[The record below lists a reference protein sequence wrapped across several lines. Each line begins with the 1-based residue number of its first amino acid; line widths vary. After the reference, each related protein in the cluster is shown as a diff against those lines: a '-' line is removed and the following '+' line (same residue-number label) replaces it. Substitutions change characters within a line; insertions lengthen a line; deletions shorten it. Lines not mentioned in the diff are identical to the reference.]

1 MLSAVGMSVVGPS
14 HAEAGEPCQD
24 ACAVRG
30 WRGGWIACVAD
41 GLGSRSQSG
50 IGARQA
56 VLVAQQ
62 VLRREPN
69 HQLEMR
75 ELATRI
81 YRAWLGAVGRDR
93 AYEVATTLL
102 IAACNAQGQ
111 VRTWQLGDG
120 MVLIQSQGQ
129 VRVMTPPRSSFG
141 NETRAMGID
150 KAWSAWS
157 SHEFALTEPGDQ
169 VILMTDGVADDLDE
183 RTLHAFPHALHRHLS
198 GLSRRRARRWLAH
211 ELTHWGT
218 PGHSDDKSLA
228 LIFKK
233 GRSDGKR

>member
-1 MLSAVGMSVVGPS
+1 MLCAAGTSVIGPS

-24 ACAVRG
+24 ACVVRG

-50 IGARQA
+50 MGARNA
-56 VLVAQQ
+56 VRVAQQ
-62 VLRREPN
+62 VLRLEPN
-69 HQLEMR
+69 HQQDMR

-81 YRAWLGAVGRDR
+81 YRAWLRAVGPNR
-93 AYEVATTLL
+93 ANDAATTLL
-102 IAACNAQGQ
+102 IAACTAHGH

-120 MVLIQSQGQ
+120 MVLIRSQGQ
-129 VRVMTPPRSSFG
+129 VRLLTPPRSGFG
-141 NETRAMGID
+141 NETRALGID
-150 KAWSAWS
+150 KGWSAWS
-157 SHEFALTEPGDQ
+157 THEFALTEPGDQ
-169 VILMTDGVADDLDE
+169 VILMTDGVAEDLDE
-183 RTLHAFPHALHRHLS
+183 RSLYAFPHALHRHLS
-198 GLSRRRARRWLAH
+198 GISRRRARRWLTH

-233 GRSDGKR
+233 WR

>member
-1 MLSAVGMSVVGPS
+1 MLSAVGTSVVGPA
-14 HAEAGEPCQD
+14 HAEAGEVCQD

-41 GLGSRSQSG
+41 GLGSRAQSG
-50 IGARQA
+50 LGARCA
-56 VLVAQQ
+56 VRAAQL
-62 VLRREPN
+62 VLRDAAGHR
-69 HQLEMR
+69 QEMR
-75 ELATRI
+75 DIATRI
-81 YRAWLGAVGRDR
+81 YRTWLRDIGPDR
-93 AYEVATTLL
+93 ANAAATTLL
-102 IAACNAQGQ
+102 IAACTAQGQ

-120 MVLIQSQGQ
+120 MVLLRAQGQ
-129 VRVMTPPRSSFG
+129 TRVLTPARAGFG

-157 SHEFALTEPGDQ
+157 THEFVLTTPGDQ
-169 VILMTDGVADDLDE
+169 VILMTDGVADDLNE
-183 RTLHAFPHALHRHLS
+183 RSLHAFPQALHRHLS
-198 GLSRRRARRWLAH
+198 RLSRKRARRWLTK

-233 GRSDGKR
+233 GM

>member
-1 MLSAVGMSVVGPS
+1 MLSAVGTSVVGPS

-24 ACAVRG
+24 ACGVRG

-50 IGARQA
+50 KGARCAVRMAMQA
-56 VLVAQQ
+56 
-62 VLRREPN
+62 LRRELD
-69 HQLEMR
+69 HQQEMR

-81 YRAWLGAVGRDR
+81 YRAWLGAMGPDR
-93 AYEVATTLL
+93 ADEAATTLL
-102 IAACNAQGQ
+102 IAACTPQGQ

-120 MVLIQSQGQ
+120 MVLIRSQGQ
-129 VRVMTPPRSSFG
+129 VRVLTPPRSGFG

-150 KAWSAWS
+150 RAWS
-157 SHEFALTEPGDQ
+157 SWSTHEFALSQPGDQ

-183 RTLHAFPHALHRHLS
+183 RSLHAFPLALHRHIS
-198 GLSRRRARRWLAH
+198 GLSRRRARRWLTH

-233 GRSDGKR
+233 GR

>member
-1 MLSAVGMSVVGPS
+1 MLSAVGTSVIGPA
-14 HAEAGEPCQD
+14 HAEAGEPSQD
-24 ACAVRG
+24 ACGVRG

-50 IGARQA
+50 IGARYA
-56 VLVAQQ
+56 VRAAHQ

-69 HQLEMR
+69 HQQEMR
-75 ELATRI
+75 ELTTRI
-81 YRAWLGAVGRDR
+81 YRAWLRAVGPER
-93 AYEVATTLL
+93 ADAAATTLL
-102 IAACNAQGQ
+102 IAACTAQGE

-120 MVLIQSQGQ
+120 MVLVRSQGR
-129 VRVMTPPRSSFG
+129 VRVLTPPRSGFG

-150 KAWSAWS
+150 KGWSAWS
-157 SHEFALTEPGDQ
+157 THEFVLSQPGDQ
-169 VILMTDGVADDLDE
+169 VILMTDGVAEDLDD
-183 RTLHAFPHALHRHLS
+183 RSLHAFPQALHRHLS
-198 GLSRRRARRWLAH
+198 GLSRRKARRWLTH

-233 GRSDGKR
+233 GR

>member
-1 MLSAVGMSVVGPS
+1 MLSAVGTSVVGPL

-24 ACAVRG
+24 ACGVRG

-41 GLGSRSQSG
+41 GLGSRPRSG
-50 IGARQA
+50 DGARCA
-56 VLVAQQ
+56 VRVAMQ
-62 VLRREPN
+62 VLWRETD
-69 HQLEMR
+69 HRLEMR

-81 YRAWLGAVGRDR
+81 YRDWLRAVGPDR
-93 AYEVATTLL
+93 ADGAATTLL
-102 IAACNAQGQ
+102 MAACNAQGH

-120 MVLIQSQGQ
+120 LILIRSHGQ
-129 VRVMTPPRSSFG
+129 VRVLTPPRSGFG

-150 KAWSAWS
+150 RGWSAWS
-157 SHEFALTEPGDQ
+157 THDFELSQPGDQ
-169 VILMTDGVADDLDE
+169 VALMTDGVADDLDE
-183 RTLHAFPHALHRHLS
+183 RSLHAFPQALHRHIS
-198 GLSRRRARRWLAH
+198 GLSRRRARRLLTH

-233 GRSDGKR
+233 GR

>member
-1 MLSAVGMSVVGPS
+1 MLGAAGTSVIGPA

-24 ACAVRG
+24 ACVVRG

-41 GLGSRSQSG
+41 GLGSRHLSG
-50 IGARQA
+50 MGARCA
-56 VLVAQQ
+56 VRVALH

-69 HQLEMR
+69 DQQEMR

-81 YRAWLGAVGRDR
+81 YRAWLRAVGPER
-93 AYEVATTLL
+93 ADQAATTLL
-102 IAACNAQGQ
+102 IAACTAQGH

-120 MVLIQSQGQ
+120 MVLIRARGQ
-129 VRVMTPPRSSFG
+129 VRVLTPPRSGFG
-141 NETRAMGID
+141 NETRALGID
-150 KAWSAWS
+150 RAWSAWS
-157 SHEFALTEPGDQ
+157 TNEFVLSQPGDQ

-183 RTLHAFPHALHRHLS
+183 RSLIAFPQALHRHLS
-198 GLSRRRARRWLAH
+198 GLSRRRVRRWLTH

-233 GRSDGKR
+233 GRSDAKR

>member
-1 MLSAVGMSVVGPS
+1 MLSAVGTSVVGPS

-24 ACAVRG
+24 ACGVRG
-30 WRGGWIACVAD
+30 WRGGWIVCVAD

-50 IGARQA
+50 KGARYA
-56 VLVAQQ
+56 VRVAMQ
-62 VLRREPN
+62 VLWHEPD
-69 HQLEMR
+69 HQQEMR

-81 YRAWLGAVGRDR
+81 YRGWLRAMGPDR
-93 AYEVATTLL
+93 ADDAATTLL
-102 IAACNAQGQ
+102 IAACTAQGH

-120 MVLIQSQGQ
+120 MVLIRSQGQ
-129 VRVMTPPRSSFG
+129 VRMLTPPRSGFG

-150 KAWSAWS
+150 RAWS
-157 SHEFALTEPGDQ
+157 SWSTHEFALSQPGDQ

-183 RTLHAFPHALHRHLS
+183 RSLHAFPRALHRHIS
-198 GLSRRRARRWLAH
+198 GLSRRRARRWLTH

-233 GRSDGKR
+233 GR

>member
-1 MLSAVGMSVVGPS
+1 MLSAVGTSVVGPL
-14 HAEAGEPCQD
+14 HAEEGEPCQD
-24 ACAVRG
+24 ACGVRG

-50 IGARQA
+50 KGAQCA
-56 VLVAQQ
+56 VRAAMQ
-62 VLRREPN
+62 VLWRETG
-69 HQLEMR
+69 HQDEMR

-81 YRAWLGAVGRDR
+81 YRAWLRAVGPDR
-93 AYEVATTLL
+93 SDAAATTLL
-102 IAACNAQGQ
+102 IAACTAQGH

-120 MVLIQSQGQ
+120 LILIRSHGQ
-129 VRVMTPPRSSFG
+129 VRVLTPPRSGFG

-150 KAWSAWS
+150 KGWSAWS
-157 SHEFALTEPGDQ
+157 THDFALSQPGDQ

-183 RTLHAFPHALHRHLS
+183 RSLHAFPQALHRHIS
-198 GLSRRRARRWLAH
+198 GISRRRARRWLTH

-233 GRSDGKR
+233 GR